1 MKIEGFEPAIADRSQ
16 LWSLGQDRIYLCDR
30 GDAGDPREPLDPLD
44 PRGPGGE
51 GAPALLLL
59 HGLLVHHHEFAKIIP
74 ALARDRRVLAPDLFG
89 CGESDAPA
97 PEEAEGYAIEWH
109 ARALCRLLDRLGVA
123 VVDVVGHSYGAAV
136 ALCLAAREP
145 ARVRR
150 LALVDAVA
158 FSLPLPIEGRLALLP
173 GIGPALFKTLY
184 RRADLRRYFGRVYAD
199 EGLIDEDSV
208 DLYWDR
214 LSRPGAREAA
224 YAMLTQLV
232 DLDPLGARIDQVEA
246 PTLIVWGSEDQVVPL
261 EHGRRLAARLGGAT
275 LEVIEGS
282 GHAPNEERPAA
293 LVAALRRHFGGA

>member
-1 MKIEGFEPAIADRSQ
+1 MKIAAFEPAIADRSQ
-16 LWSLGQDRIYLCDR
+16 LWSLGQDRMYCCDR
-30 GDAGDPREPLDPLD
+30 GDTVEG
-44 PRGPGGE
+44 GP
-51 GAPALLLL
+51 PALLLL
-59 HGLLVHHHEFAKIIP
+59 HGLLVHHHEFARIIP
-74 ALARDRRVLAPDLFG
+74 ELARDRRVLAPDLLG

-109 ARALCRLLDRLGVA
+109 ARALSRLLDRLGIA
-123 VVDVVGHSYGAAV
+123 EVDVMGHSYGAAV
-136 ALCLAAREP
+136 AICLAAREP

-173 GIGPALFKTLY
+173 GVGPALFKSVY
-184 RRADLRRYFGRVYAD
+184 RRADLRRYFGRVFAD
-199 EGLIDEDSV
+199 EGRIDEAAI

-232 DLDPLGARIDQVEA
+232 DLGALEGRIDQVEA
-246 PTLIVWGSEDQVVPL
+246 PTAVIWGREDQVVPL
-261 EHGRRLAARLGGAT
+261 DHGRRLVDRIPGAT
-275 LEVIEGS
+275 LEVIDGS

-293 LVAALRRHFGGA
+293 LVAALRRHFAGKLC